1 MNPILVTG
9 ATGNVGAEIVRLLV
23 EQGYPV
29 KAAMRD
35 VQGAEERF
43 GEGTDLIDYV
53 SFNFGR
59 PETYEA
65 AFRGVKAMFLM
76 RPPAVADAS
85 KLNAAVDA
93 AKVAGVQHVV
103 FLSLQG
109 VEKNPVV
116 PHAKTEKYLKSSG
129 LTYTFLRASFFM
141 QNLDT
146 THRKDIA
153 EYGEIFVPAGRGK
166 TSFIDVR
173 DIAAVAVKAL
183 TEEGH
188 ENRAYELT
196 GADALDYFQ
205 VADIFTE
212 VLNQRGHLSQPVA
225 LALLAADEEK
235 RTGGPLY
242 PGDDRALY
250 GVSVRASVQ
259 RDAGYGAAFGA
270 ETDLGA
276 AVCRGLQGELALR
289 CSEVECAAKG
299 TARDRAF
306 SAPFVASR

>member
-9 ATGNVGAEIVRLLV
+9 ATGNVGAEVVRLLL

-29 KAAMRD
+29 RAAVRDAGKARAK
-35 VQGAEERF
+35 F
-43 GEGTDLIDYV
+43 GNAADSTPFDF
-53 SFNFGR
+53 SK
-59 PETYEA
+59 PETYDA
-65 AFRGVKAMFLM
+65 AFENVEAMFLM
-76 RPPAVADAS
+76 RPPAVTDAS
-85 KLNAAVDA
+85 KLNAAIDA
-93 AKVAGVQHVV
+93 AKAAGVRRVV

-109 VEKNPVV
+109 VERNPFV
-116 PHAKTEKYLKSSG
+116 PHAKTEKYLKSSS

-196 GADALDYFQ
+196 GLDALDYFQ
-205 VADIFTE
+205 VAAIFTE
-212 VLNQRGHLSQPVA
+212 VLDKEVIYPNPSPWRFWRRMRKRGLEVPFILVMIGLYTVCRFGLASNVTREVA
-225 LALLAADEEK
+225 RLLGRE
-235 RTGGPLY
+235 PF
-242 PGDDRALY
+242 
-250 GVSVRASVQ
+250 SVRQ
-259 RDAGYGAAFGA
+259 Y
-270 ETDLGA
+270 
-276 AVCRGLQGELALR
+276 
-289 CSEVECAAKG
+289 VEDY
-299 TARDRAF
+299 RE
-306 SAPFVASR
+306 SWL